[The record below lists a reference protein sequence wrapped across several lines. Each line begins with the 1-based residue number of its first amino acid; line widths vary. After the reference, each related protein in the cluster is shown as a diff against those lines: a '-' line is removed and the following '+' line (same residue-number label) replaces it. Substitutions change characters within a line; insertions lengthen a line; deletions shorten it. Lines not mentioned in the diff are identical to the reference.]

1 MSTTRNQLPAGS
13 DINHDSTHF
22 KQSLNEFIQ
31 LFYEERQS
39 ESRYNNFH
47 KELKRIEE
55 KTLVIA
61 CLKRRIWN
69 PWASLATIKKY
80 ITTMKELSEEIEKE
94 KENREIIG
102 EIEEAKM
109 NKEMECIR
117 KELLKIEHQLR
128 DMRLKKEEVHKCL
141 LNLTKRH
148 QEAVLY
154 PFNY

>member
-1 MSTTRNQLPAGS
+1 MPTTRNQLPADS

-31 LFYEERQS
+31 LFYEERQT

-55 KTLVIA
+55 KTIVIA

-69 PWASLATIKKY
+69 PWASLATIKKF
-80 ITTMKELSEEIEKE
+80 ITTINELSEEVE

-109 NKEMECIR
+109 NKEGGHQKRAIEAR
-117 KELLKIEHQLR
+117 KS
-128 DMRLKKEEVHKCL
+128 
-141 LNLTKRH
+141 T
-148 QEAVLY
+148 
-154 PFNY
+154 